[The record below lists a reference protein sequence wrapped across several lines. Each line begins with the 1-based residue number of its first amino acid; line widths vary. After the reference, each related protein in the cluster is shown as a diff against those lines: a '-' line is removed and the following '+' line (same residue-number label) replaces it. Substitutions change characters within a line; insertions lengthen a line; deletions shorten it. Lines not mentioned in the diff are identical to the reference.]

1 MTGTMEDPR
10 PVGLDEKAV
19 HHHQESGSDLDRR
32 HSHQEVVASDGN
44 EADLHESEKD
54 IPVCRQLMDRLL
66 LWVTL
71 MVIT

>member
-1 MTGTMEDPR
+1 MTDTMEDQR
-10 PVGLDEKAV
+10 PVGLDEKAI

-54 IPVCRQLMDRLL
+54 IPVCRQIIDEPLSSAM
-66 LWVTL
+66 L
-71 MVIT
+71 MVIF